1 MKIKGMIISAFPG
14 TGKTTAA
21 GLMKEAVDL
30 ESTPFKF
37 PVDWVNG
44 TTATEEAEGWVEKY
58 VDQIT
63 LMASECGY
71 DFVFVSSHQ
80 EVRKELRKREIPFIS
95 VIPQTDLRDEYMI
108 RYISRGND
116 MEFLRNIYDNWY
128 AWLNEYDEE
137 IFKVIF
143 EEGAHPQEIVVRL
156 KSGQYVSDLL
166 PLSYLQRGVK
176 P

>member
-1 MKIKGMIISAFPG
+1 MKIKGIIISAFPG

-37 PVDWVNG
+37 PVDWEKGIVP
-44 TTATEEAEGWVEKY
+44 TEEAEDWVQKY

-63 LMASECGY
+63 LLASECGY
-71 DFVFVSSHQ
+71 NFVFVSSHQ

-95 VIPQTDLRDEYMI
+95 VIPQADLRDEYMI
-108 RYISRGND
+108 RYIGRGND
-116 MEFLRNIYDNWY
+116 MKFLRNVYDNWFD
-128 AWLNEYDEE
+128 WLHEYDNEVFDN
-137 IFKVIF
+137 IFDL
-143 EEGAHPQEIVVRL
+143 EGKPQEIIIHL

>member
-1 MKIKGMIISAFPG
+1 MKIKGIIISAFPG

-37 PVDWVNG
+37 PVDWEKGSVP
-44 TTATEEAEGWVEKY
+44 TEEAEDWVQKY

-108 RYISRGND
+108 RYIGRGND
-116 MEFLRNIYDNWY
+116 MKFLRNIYDNWFD
-128 AWLNEYDEE
+128 WLHEYDNEFINGFYVPGTE
-137 IFKVIF
+137 
-143 EEGAHPQEIVVRL
+143 PQEIVIHL

-166 PLSYLQRGVK
+166 PLTYLQRREK
-176 P
+176 A